1 MNSVKVELLSVGHLR
16 LLIDMHSSMHQF
28 ISYNDKE
35 PSWDG
40 FIYTYKEPSPKVEDI
55 DYRVP
60 VQVKGK
66 NDEKLLKKQTVQYPV
81 EYKHLRNYFKDGG
94 VFYFVVVIS
103 DDGEKFSVFY
113 NALTPIKLQSL
124 LRDKAEKRPDQTK
137 NITLLRLKKND
148 NKELYRLLCQFAHD
162 SKEQGV
168 GELIRNSINFED
180 MERLSAIRSVSYTKD
195 NRETLSQ
202 INQGEICLFGRLS
215 DEDIWRPFSFDL
227 QKRLELHSGVEI
239 DKEVGIGREVFYKSF
254 TVESNGKKEK
264 LRLSENLAIDVEAGK
279 LAFNAIADLECTEND
294 VNFIN
299 AMANGKAILME
310 GQPLVNYA
318 DFSLEN
324 GLEERLLNFEKSMRA
339 LRTIQFMPKKRI
351 DAFDE
356 ENWRALERLIY
367 ICSDKMQITK
377 ESDWYM
383 WWWDGKVVPILLL
396 QQENNAIGRVCNIL
410 ATKEMEIK
418 IEREGIHYRVPR
430 FVHLKND
437 IWEKLYDIEEE
448 VLMDDLEACDF
459 NKETESLLA
468 MSFLEILTA
477 YDTVGYEKYYN
488 LAVCMADKLLS
499 ISPECDDWRLNQ
511 LQLAKRKRELT
522 EEELRELE
530 EIEYRSENHL
540 ILCAVNVLLDN
551 KRKAENIFR
560 QMEPEEQEVFQSYP
574 IYKLYKN

>member
-16 LLIDMHSSMHQF
+16 LLIDMYSSMRQF
-28 ISYNDKE
+28 INDSDKE

-40 FIYTYKEPSPKVEDI
+40 FIYTYKEQSQKVEDI
-55 DYRVP
+55 EYRVP

-124 LRDKAEKRPDQTK
+124 LSDKAEKRPDQTK

-180 MERLSAIRSVSYTKD
+180 MGRLSAIRSVSYTKD

-264 LRLSENLAIDVEAGK
+264 LRLSENLAIEVEAGK
-279 LAFNAIADLECTEND
+279 LDFSAKADLECTEND
-294 VNFIN
+294 VNFIK

-324 GLEERLLNFEKSMRA
+324 GLEERLLNFEKAMRA

-367 ICSDKMQITK
+367 ICSDKM
-377 ESDWYM
+377 
-383 WWWDGKVVPILLL
+383 
-396 QQENNAIGRVCNIL
+396 
-410 ATKEMEIK
+410 
-418 IEREGIHYRVPR
+418 
-430 FVHLKND
+430 
-437 IWEKLYDIEEE
+437 
-448 VLMDDLEACDF
+448 
-459 NKETESLLA
+459 
-468 MSFLEILTA
+468 
-477 YDTVGYEKYYN
+477 
-488 LAVCMADKLLS
+488 
-499 ISPECDDWRLNQ
+499 
-511 LQLAKRKRELT
+511 
-522 EEELRELE
+522 
-530 EIEYRSENHL
+530 
-540 ILCAVNVLLDN
+540 
-551 KRKAENIFR
+551 
-560 QMEPEEQEVFQSYP
+560 
-574 IYKLYKN
+574 